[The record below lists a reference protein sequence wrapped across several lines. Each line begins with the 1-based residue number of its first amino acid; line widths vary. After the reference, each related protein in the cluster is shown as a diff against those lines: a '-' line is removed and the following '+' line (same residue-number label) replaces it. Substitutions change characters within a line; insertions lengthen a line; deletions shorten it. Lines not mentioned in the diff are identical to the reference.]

1 MERKMKIG
9 DFAEAVGGSAKSIY
23 ERLKKNSELPD
34 NEKLFTVKEK
44 FKGREITLI
53 VTNDTQIN
61 LYKNIYGNSPTIT
74 GNYEEFVTLNNGY
87 SQVNESEYI
96 ESTTQQ
102 GAISPDIFDKL
113 LTLNNEFNDR
123 LERANNELIT
133 AKSQLL
139 FLEDKRNTAEGDKK
153 HWEDEYFK
161 LDKENKVLTKQLEK
175 RNKVLLIVTTVLITL
190 LVTFIVALIT
200 FNVPKAKDASPTE
213 VQEVTEVQQSK
224 VTPPQPVQNQRPVQK
239 RTTYNQRKY

>member
-23 ERLKKNSELPD
+23 ERLKKNSELPE
-34 NEKLFTVKEK
+34 NERLFTVKEK

-53 VTNDTQIN
+53 VTNDAQIN
-61 LYKNIYGNSPTIT
+61 LYKNIYGNSPTLT

-87 SQVNESEYI
+87 SQVNESDYI
-96 ESTTQQ
+96 ENVAPQ
-102 GAISPDIFDKL
+102 GTISSDVFDKL

-123 LERANNELIT
+123 LERANYELIT

-139 FLEDKRNTAEGDKK
+139 FLEDKNNTAEGDKK
-153 HWEDEYFK
+153 HWQDEYFK

-175 RNKVLLIVTTVLITL
+175 RNKVLLIVITVLITL
-190 LVTFIVALIT
+190 SITFIGALVTFNLS
-200 FNVPKAKDASPTE
+200 NAKNTTTTDI
-213 VQEVTEVQQSK
+213 QEVNNVQQPV
-224 VTPPQPVQNQRPVQK
+224 VTPQPIQKPKPVQK
-239 RTTYNQRKY
+239 KTTYNKRTK

>member
-1 MERKMKIG
+1 MSHLG
-9 DFAEAVGGSAKSIY
+9 
-23 ERLKKNSELPD
+23 N
-34 NEKLFTVKEK
+34 
-44 FKGREITLI
+44 
-53 VTNDTQIN
+53 
-61 LYKNIYGNSPTIT
+61 NSPTVGT
-74 GNYEEFVTLNNGY
+74 TEFWYFHHKNSINGENFKIFWHI
-87 SQVNESEYI
+87 V
-96 ESTTQQ
+96 
-102 GAISPDIFDKL
+102 FDKL

-161 LDKENKVLTKQLEK
+161 LDKENKALTKQLEK

-200 FNVPKAKDASPTE
+200 FNVPKVKDASPTE
-213 VQEVTEVQQSK
+213 VQEVTEVQQPK

>member
-9 DFAEAVGGSAKSIY
+9 DFAEVVGGSAKSIY
-23 ERLKKNSELPD
+23 ERLKKNSELPE

-53 VTNDTQIN
+53 VTNDAQIN

-74 GNYEEFVTLNNGY
+74 SNYEEFVTLNNGY
-87 SQVNESEYI
+87 SQVSESEYVENI
-96 ESTTQQ
+96 APQA
-102 GAISPDIFDKL
+102 AISSDVFDKL

-153 HWEDEYFK
+153 HWQDEYFK
-161 LDKENKVLTKQLEK
+161 LDEENKVLTKQLEK
-175 RNKVLLIVTTVLITL
+175 RNKVLLIVITVLITL
-190 LVTFIVALIT
+190 LITFVGALIT
-200 FNVPKAKDASPTE
+200 FNVSNTKNAK
-213 VQEVTEVQQSK
+213 QIL
-224 VTPPQPVQNQRPVQK
+224 
-239 RTTYNQRKY
+239 